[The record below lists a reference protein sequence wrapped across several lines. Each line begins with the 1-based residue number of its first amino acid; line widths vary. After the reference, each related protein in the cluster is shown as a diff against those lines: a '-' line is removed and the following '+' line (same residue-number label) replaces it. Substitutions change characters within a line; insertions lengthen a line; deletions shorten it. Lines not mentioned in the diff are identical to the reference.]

1 MVYIRDSSA
10 YIGIDMAAAGEYVY
24 TMTNPLDWC
33 QKNAEIAKLY
43 GRYDHERFFS
53 MLHVLIADARKE
65 GECIPTAFGTFSP
78 LMFKVF
84 EKM

>member
-1 MVYIRDSSA
+1 
-10 YIGIDMAAAGEYVY
+10 MAAAGEYVY

-65 GECIPTAFGTFSP
+65 GEGIPTAFGTFSP